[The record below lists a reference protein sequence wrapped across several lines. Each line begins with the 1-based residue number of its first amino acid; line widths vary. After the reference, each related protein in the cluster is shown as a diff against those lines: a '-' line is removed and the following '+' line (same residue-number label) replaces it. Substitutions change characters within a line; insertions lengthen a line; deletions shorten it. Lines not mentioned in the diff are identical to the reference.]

1 MRSMTGFA
9 RASGENPRVR
19 MEVSIRTVNHRNLD
33 ITLRVP
39 EELRD
44 HEAAVRKQ
52 IAEQLERGR
61 VEVRIDL
68 QSLNREAPLVEIDE
82 IAIRSMRS
90 MIDKLAGEQLIDASL
105 RFVDLLKIP
114 GAARAVAG
122 LPGLEEEDIDLLR
135 RTMGEALT
143 RLVEAREAEGSH
155 LQAALR
161 RFGEDLSS
169 LVASVERAWKEAND
183 DLPERLRTRV
193 QELVVGAAGLDE
205 NRLAQEVALLADRGD
220 VQEELDRLESHLR
233 QFDEL
238 VGGKDGPVG
247 RRLDFLAQELFRELS
262 TLGAKFRDPE
272 AVRQVIDGKLLCEQ
286 IREQV
291 QNIE

>member
-193 QELVVGAAGLDE
+193 QELVVGA
-205 NRLAQEVALLADRGD
+205 DRGD